1 MKKMSWII
9 MIGTTGTV
17 SPFMSGWV
25 QAAGFIE
32 DSKAN
37 LTLRNFYINNDTR
50 NSTTP
55 NINEWAQGF
64 MLNYQSG
71 FTQGTVGFGVDA
83 IGLLGV
89 KLDSGGAVTKAGR
102 DRTPGV
108 LMPLDTGSPV
118 DEYSSLGLAAKMK
131 LSKTE
136 FRYGTLQP
144 KLPVM
149 YANDGRLLPQ
159 TFEGGQVTSNE
170 IDHLTLVGGRLEH
183 AKGRASTDEQ
193 ALSIGG
199 AGKEPGTSNLQRSNA
214 FYFAGGDYQV
224 SKNLLTQYYYGK
236 LEDFYQQHFFGLT
249 HTLPLPVGSFKS
261 DLRYFVSDSNGKNGS
276 AAGRAEGYTSTGY
289 YGNGVTRGEVDNNM
303 FSSLFTYS
311 LSGHAL
317 SLGYQ
322 KSSGD
327 SAMPF
332 INQGDGASVYVHTDR
347 LVSNFTRAGERTWI
361 GQYAYD
367 FAALGVPGLTSTVS
381 YYKGDRIASAV
392 GGVKEWE
399 RDLIVAYVLPDG
411 PLKGLGVAWR
421 NATYRGQAAT
431 GTADADH
438 NRLIL
443 SYSLPLF

>member
-1 MKKMSWII
+1 MKKMPWII
-9 MIGTTGTV
+9 MMGAGTV
-17 SPFMSGWV
+17 SPLMSGWV

-32 DSKAN
+32 DSHAD
-37 LTLRNFYINNDTR
+37 LTLRNFYISNDTR

-55 NINEWAQGF
+55 NIKEWAQGF

-71 FTQGTVGFGVDA
+71 FTQGTLGFGVDA
-83 IGLLGV
+83 LGLLGM
-89 KLDSGGAVTKAGR
+89 KLDSGGNATKAGR

-108 LMPLDTGSPV
+108 LEPLSNGSPV
-118 DEYSSLGLAAKMK
+118 DEYASLGLAAKMK

-144 KLPVM
+144 KLPVI

-159 TFEGGQVTSNE
+159 TFEGGQVTSKE
-170 IDHLTLVGGRLEH
+170 IDNLTLVGGRLEH
-183 AKGRASTDEQ
+183 AKARASTDNQ

-199 AGKEPGTSNLQRSNA
+199 AGNVPGTSNLRRSNA
-214 FYFAGGDYQV
+214 FYYAGGDYQV
-224 SKNLLTQYYYGK
+224 SKNLLAQYYYGE
-236 LEDFYQQHFFGLT
+236 LDNFYQQHFFGLT

-261 DLRYFVSDSNGKNGS
+261 DLRYFVSDSDGKNGS
-276 AAGRAEGYTSTGY
+276 TAGRAEGYTSTGY
-289 YGNGVTRGEVDNNM
+289 YGNGVTHGKVDNDL

-311 LSGHAL
+311 LSGHAF

-332 INQGDGASVYVHTDR
+332 INQGDGASVYLNTDR

-381 YYKGDRIASAV
+381 YYKGDQIASAT
-392 GGVKEWE
+392 GGLREWE
-399 RDLIVAYVLPDG
+399 RDLIIAYVLPDG
-411 PLKGLGVAWR
+411 PLKGLGVTWR
-421 NATYRGQAAT
+421 NATYRSQAAI

-438 NRLIL
+438 NRLMI

>member
-9 MIGTTGTV
+9 TMAAGTV
-17 SPFMSGWV
+17 SPLISGSV

-32 DSKAN
+32 DSRAN
-37 LTLRNFYINNDTR
+37 LTLRNFYISNDTH

-55 NINEWAQGF
+55 NIKEWAQGF

-71 FTQGTVGFGVDA
+71 FTQGAVGFGVDA
-83 IGLLGV
+83 IGLLGM
-89 KLDSGGAVTKAGR
+89 KLDSGGTTTKAGR

-108 LMPLDTGSPV
+108 LEPLDNGSPV

-131 LSKTE
+131 VAKTE

-159 TFEGGQVTSNE
+159 TFEGGQITSNE
-170 IDHLTLVGGRLEH
+170 IDDLTLIGGRLEH
-183 AKGRASTDEQ
+183 AKGRASTDDD

-199 AGKEPGTSNLQRSNA
+199 AGNERGTSKLQRSNA
-214 FYFAGGDYQV
+214 FYYAGGDYKV
-224 SKNLLTQYYYGK
+224 SKTLLAQYYYGE

-261 DLRYFVSDSNGKNGS
+261 DLRYFVSDADGKNGDVV
-276 AAGRAEGYTSTGY
+276 GRAEGYTSTGY
-289 YGNGVTRGEVDNNM
+289 YGGGVTRGKVDNTM

-311 LSGHAL
+311 LVGHAF

-332 INQGDGASVYVHTDR
+332 INQGDGASVYLNTDR
-347 LVSNFTRAGERTWI
+347 LVGNFTRAGERTWI

-367 FAALGVPGLTSTVS
+367 FAALGLPGLTSTVS
-381 YYKGDRIASAV
+381 YYKGDQIASAV

-399 RDLIVAYVLPDG
+399 RDLIVSYVLPEG
-411 PLKGLGVAWR
+411 LLKGFAVTWR
-421 NATYRGQAAT
+421 NGTYRSQAAT

-438 NRLIL
+438 NRLML
-443 SYSLPLF
+443 SYVLPLF